1 MFIWSNFN
9 TISSAQFDHGY
20 STRNKEDFRFP
31 KHHLKVKEKSPMY
44 MGKTIFNRL
53 PTNIKE
59 EITKICIQE
68 AYNKSLTRFL
78 LEKSYYSLMW
88 YLSGSTQA

>member
-1 MFIWSNFN
+1 
-9 TISSAQFDHGY
+9 
-20 STRNKEDFRFP
+20 
-31 KHHLKVKEKSPMY
+31 MY
-44 MGKTIFNRL
+44 VGKTIFNRL

-68 AYNKSLTRFL
+68 VYKKSLTRFL

-88 YLSGSTQA
+88 YLSGNTQA